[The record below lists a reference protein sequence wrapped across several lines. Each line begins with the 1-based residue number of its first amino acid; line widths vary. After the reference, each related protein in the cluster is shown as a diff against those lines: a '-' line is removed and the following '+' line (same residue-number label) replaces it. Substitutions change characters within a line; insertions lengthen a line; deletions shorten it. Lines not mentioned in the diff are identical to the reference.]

1 MKRWLASLVVAG
13 MMMGHGTGALADET
27 SAVSTSA
34 LSVAAPSPR
43 SNDLAQRYLKA
54 MGGDTTIEQMFE
66 TRIGSDADLTP
77 SQRDAMKGAA
87 KDMMAEG
94 LGARILNGMAQGYAR
109 VLSERELEALVAFY
123 ESPEG
128 RAVVSKM
135 GELGSDFARGLSERE
150 LDALVAFYQSD
161 EGRAAVSKIGEL
173 RKTVQVDQALVS
185 EAGQEMYSRAC
196 KKIECPK

>member
-1 MKRWLASLVVAG
+1 
-13 MMMGHGTGALADET
+13 
-27 SAVSTSA
+27 
-34 LSVAAPSPR
+34 
-43 SNDLAQRYLKA
+43 
-54 MGGDTTIEQMFE
+54 
-66 TRIGSDADLTP
+66 
-77 SQRDAMKGAA
+77 
-87 KDMMAEG
+87 
-94 LGARILNGMAQGYAR
+94 
-109 VLSERELEALVAFY
+109 LEALVAFY